1 MSASHPTLIEIIN
14 RNFIQSVFFF
24 IIISMIKLIKIIIIK
39 KIFIVTMQPILL
51 PKIFLFALVRIV
63 VILFVSNRSLPILKR

>member
-14 RNFIQSVFFF
+14 RNFIQSVFFNNNF
-24 IIISMIKLIKIIIIK
+24 NDQVDKNYYFKNF
-39 KIFIVTMQPILL
+39 FIVTLQPILR

>member
-14 RNFIQSVFFF
+14 RNFIQSVFF

-39 KIFIVTMQPILL
+39 KIFYSYNAAHFT
-51 PKIFLFALVRIV
+51 
-63 VILFVSNRSLPILKR
+63 S

>member
-39 KIFIVTMQPILL
+39 KIFYSYNAAHFT
-51 PKIFLFALVRIV
+51 
-63 VILFVSNRSLPILKR
+63 S